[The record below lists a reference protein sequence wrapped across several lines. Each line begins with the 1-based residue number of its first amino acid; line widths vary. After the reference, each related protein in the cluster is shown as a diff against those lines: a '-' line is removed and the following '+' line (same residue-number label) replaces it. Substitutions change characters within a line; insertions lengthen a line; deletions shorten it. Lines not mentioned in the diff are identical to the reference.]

1 MPLDFTN
8 EGAIADLPHHLDF
21 EVEFE
26 DTKVSDK
33 RYVVNASTGEYINI
47 VGDKFNCADH
57 AQFFYGVQNAMA
69 DNLSEYEL
77 SGADVS
83 WKSARR
89 NGWAMMD
96 ITLPNV
102 TTKITTDRHE
112 TSVAQRIIALHG
124 VDGSCSNMVFFGA
137 IDFFCTN
144 GMIRGQHD
152 KVKRKNTT
160 NFTMDKF
167 IDELLESKRDFYAQA
182 ARLQKMADTPLITA
196 NVKDLL
202 ESIIKSE
209 KKAEK
214 MFTLYNQEVSTRGR
228 NVFALYS
235 AFTNYASY
243 ADERNGFV
251 LRQTANDN
259 DAVNMF
265 KREHEVAEWIETPQF
280 KQLLAA

>member
-8 EGAIADLPHHLDF
+8 EGAIANLPEHLDF

-26 DTKVSDK
+26 DTKVRDK
-33 RYVVNASTGEYINI
+33 RYVVNSRTGEYINI
-47 VGDKFNCADH
+47 VGDVFNCADH
-57 AQFFYGVQNAMA
+57 AQFFYGVQDAMA
-69 DNLSEYEL
+69 DNLSDFEL
-77 SGADVS
+77 SDAKVS

-96 ITLPNV
+96 ITLPN
-102 TTKITTDRHE
+102 TAKPITTDRHE

-144 GMIRGQHD
+144 GMIRGDHD
-152 KVKRKNTT
+152 KVRRKNTT
-160 NFTMDKF
+160 NFTMDRF
-167 IDELLESKRDFYAQA
+167 IDELLESKRDFEMQT

-196 NVKDLL
+196 NVKELL
-202 ESIIKSE
+202 DNIIKSD
-209 KKAEK
+209 KKADK

-243 ADERNGFV
+243 ADERNGFL

-259 DAVNMF
+259 DAINMF
-265 KREHEVAEWIETPQF
+265 KREHEVATWIETPQF
-280 KQLLAA
+280 KELIAA

>member
-57 AQFFYGVQNAMA
+57 AQFFYGVQDAMT

-83 WKSARR
+83 WRSARR

-102 TTKITTDRHE
+102 TTKIITDRHE
-112 TSVAQRIIALHG
+112 TNVAQRIIALHG
-124 VDGSCSNMVFFGA
+124 VDGLCSNTVFFGA

-144 GMIRGQHD
+144 GMIRGDHD
-152 KVKRKNTT
+152 KVMRKNTT
-160 NFTMDKF
+160 NFTMGKF

-182 ARLQKMADTPLITA
+182 ARLQKMAETPLITA

-265 KREHEVAEWIETPQF
+265 KREHEVAGWIETPQF